1 MSLVYDKST
10 VFFHLIIRNSIA
22 LGNELIPKLQRPR
35 TKKREEG
42 KIKRKGIG
50 DIKNIER
57 EKEVRRELRN
67 R

>member
-1 MSLVYDKST
+1 
-10 VFFHLIIRNSIA
+10 
-22 LGNELIPKLQRPR
+22 LIPKLQRPR